1 MSQKGGKR
9 AYRSRLRKSQSACK
23 SRHSVFSFRR
33 DHVRLRSSPRRNA
46 TLSRHKAVRISSRCM
61 RWVPRDV
68 AAPGRSGQPLEQRAS
83 ASWSVTKPSQ
93 PPADDCDWRLD
104 LPRLQ
109 RRVPRAYAN
118 RTRVPRRDRGSDRE
132 RSSPQARAGAVGQR
146 SCARAS
152 RCYRIASRRSRAC
165 SRGLWL
171 SAPNRL
177 QQSPVG
183 RPRIDPAPRRART
196 CRDHLAGDLGVAIT
210 DRSSRSSFRTKAQRS
225 PQWGARCSPPR
236 PFRRMAVHGTTGC
249 TAGRALTGASVAL
262 TSRVSWV
269 RPCSSER
276 YRPSSFVGAR
286 AAAPLMSRKGRM
298 TCCSGW
304 ILSDSRE
311 QQLRAYRRSSIDAK
325 NGTPR
330 FLGRGFSLRYGM
342 VLIQELRP

>member
-1 MSQKGGKR
+1 MGVARNVSEGGGKR

-68 AAPGRSGQPLEQRAS
+68 AAPGRSGQPLEQPAS

-152 RCYRIASRRSRAC
+152 RCYRIASRRSRAGSSNQPC
-165 SRGLWL
+165 D
-171 SAPNRL
+171 
-177 QQSPVG
+177 G
-183 RPRIDPAPRRART
+183 RVSIPRRA
-196 CRDHLAGDLGVAIT
+196 GLGPVAII
-210 DRSSRSSFRTKAQRS
+210 SQENSASPSRT
-225 PQWGARCSPPR
+225 ARR
-236 PFRRMAVHGTTGC
+236 
-249 TAGRALTGASVAL
+249 GRAFGRRRDGNRT
-262 TSRVSWV
+262 
-269 RPCSSER
+269 
-276 YRPSSFVGAR
+276 GAR
-286 AAAPLMSRKGRM
+286 AVLRRG
-298 TCCSGW
+298 
-304 ILSDSRE
+304 LSAE
-311 QQLRAYRRSSIDAK
+311 WRSMEPPA
-325 NGTPR
+325 
-330 FLGRGFSLRYGM
+330 
-342 VLIQELRP
+342 VLPVVP

>member
-1 MSQKGGKR
+1 MIATGAWTSPGSKGEFPAHTPTELACLAGIAVPTASGHLLKLGRGRLVSVVAQGLHAATASPHGGR
-9 AYRSRLRKSQSACK
+9 AHARGDYGC
-23 SRHSVFSFRR
+23 RR
-33 DHVRLRSSPRRNA
+33 RTGSSNHP
-46 TLSRHKAVRISSRCM
+46 C
-61 RWVPRDV
+61 D
-68 AAPGRSGQPLEQRAS
+68 GRAS
-83 ASWSVTKPSQ
+83 
-93 PPADDCDWRLD
+93 
-104 LPRLQ
+104 
-109 RRVPRAYAN
+109 
-118 RTRVPRRDRGSDRE
+118 
-132 RSSPQARAGAVGQR
+132 
-146 SCARAS
+146 
-152 RCYRIASRRSRAC
+152 I
-165 SRGLWL
+165 
-171 SAPNRL
+171 
-177 QQSPVG
+177 
-183 RPRIDPAPRRART
+183 PRRA
-196 CRDHLAGDLGVAIT
+196 GLGPVAIISQENSASPSRT
-210 DRSSRSSFRTKAQRS
+210 ARRGRAFGRRRNGHRSR
-225 PQWGARCSPPR
+225 ARCSPPQ